1 MGVHFPLLTTS
12 ASLEQL
18 CTRLGR
24 ELLLTAAAD
33 RSGFL
38 TVTEI
43 RRTDIADL
51 IIVTLHPEIPTYPVH
66 PIQRDE
72 PIAFLIPDDPDMAP
86 EVYALREDFPGVPH
100 LIRPRVAFPGQLCLF
115 DRPYAEYRARL
126 SGQHLVERTLLWL
139 KLTALGTLHGED
151 QPLEALMHR
160 RAGFLVLPAAMRT
173 GAFQPLDLV
182 SRRDDPNSPFQVIV
196 PREGGTEVALLQ
208 VITKTMTHGVI
219 RREPRTLGDL
229 HTLLLTEVGT
239 DLLSVLGRQL
249 RDHYGDVSRYGQ
261 RLVILHLRLPK
272 SRTAGEPFSST
283 EDLAF
288 MMRDTTLSQLG
299 QVLDVWEPD
308 GAGGMGMLLGTVPY
322 PEKCSS
328 VALDTITVLF
338 DTSRQGRAAMSG
350 LPSDDRRF
358 VALGAGALGSQV
370 VTNLVRAG
378 QGTWV
383 VADDDVVLPHN
394 LVRHALFNDIAGWNK
409 AKVLSHDLNRT
420 FQDTQVVGL
429 SGDALKPR
437 PDLQAHLDAAD
448 VILDFTASSPVGRR
462 LALSPERGRRA
473 SAFLNPTG
481 QDLVLLVESSDRQVR
496 LDHLEHSYLQALV
509 DRDEHTSH
517 YGSVPAHLRYGGG
530 CRDISAQLPQDLL
543 ALHAATVSRALR
555 RALAQEAASAV
566 LWRTD
571 DDGAVTVH
579 PLPTGPYVQ
588 TQVSGWIVHV
598 DPQVIATAR
607 AHRDTALSQSL
618 PVETGGTLV
627 GSIDLDRQHLF
638 VTGLRPPP
646 TDSRHYPAAFE
657 RGVEALRSEIE
668 HIEAR
673 SAGALTYLGE
683 WHTHPRGFA
692 AQPSRDDQT
701 LLAWLHGIMAPSGFP
716 GVMLIIGEH
725 DERWLVQSPQTEVIH
740 GPE

>member
-1 MGVHFPLLTTS
+1 MGEHFPLPTTS
-12 ASLEQL
+12 ASPEQL
-18 CTRLGR
+18 RTRLGR

-33 RSGFL
+33 TSGFL

-43 RRTDIADL
+43 RRAAIADL
-51 IIVTLHPEIPTYPVH
+51 IIVTLHPEVPTYPVH
-66 PIQRDE
+66 PIQRAE
-72 PIAFLIPDDPDMAP
+72 PVAFLVADDPDLAP
-86 EVYALREDFPGVPH
+86 EVYALREDFPAVPH
-100 LIRPRVAFPGQLCLF
+100 LIRPRAAFPGQLCLF

-126 SGQHLVERTLLWL
+126 SGQRLVERTLLWL

-160 RAGFLVLPAAMRT
+160 RAGILVLPAAMRT
-173 GAFQPLDLV
+173 GEFQPLGLV
-182 SRRDDPNSPFQVIV
+182 SRRDDPSSPFQVIV
-196 PREGGTEVALLQ
+196 PKEGGTEVALLQ
-208 VITKTMTHGVI
+208 ITTRTMTHGVI

-229 HTLLLTEVGT
+229 HTLLRTEAGT
-239 DLLSVLGRQL
+239 DLVSVLGRQL
-249 RDHYGDVSRYGQ
+249 RDHYRDVTQHGQ

-272 SRTAGEPFSST
+272 SRTEGESASNI

-288 MMRDTTLSQLG
+288 MLRDTTLSQLG
-299 QVLDVWEPD
+299 QALDIWGSD
-308 GAGGMGMLLGTVPY
+308 GAGGLGMLLGTVPN
-322 PEKCSS
+322 PERCSS
-328 VALDTITVLF
+328 VALDAITVLF
-338 DTSRQGRAAMSG
+338 DTTRQGRAAMSG

-370 VTNLVRAG
+370 ITNLVRAG
-378 QGTWV
+378 QGTWII
-383 VADDDVVLPHN
+383 ADDDVVLPHN
-394 LVRHALFNDIAGWNK
+394 LVRHALFGDIAGWNK
-409 AKVLSHDLNRT
+409 AKIFSHDLNRT
-420 FQDTQVVGL
+420 FHDAQTVGL
-429 SGDALKPR
+429 SGDALKPG

-448 VILDFTASSPVGRR
+448 VILDLTASSPVTRR

-481 QDLVLLVESSDRQVR
+481 QDLVLLVESSDRHVR

-509 DRDEHTSH
+509 DHDEHASH
-517 YGSVPAHLRYGGG
+517 YRSVPAHLRYGGG
-530 CRDISAQLPQDLL
+530 CRDISARLPQDLL
-543 ALHAATVSRALR
+543 ALHAATASRAIR

-566 LWRTD
+566 LWRTG
-571 DDGAVTVH
+571 DDGVVTVYS
-579 PLPTGPYVQ
+579 LPTRPYVQ
-588 TQVSGWIVHV
+588 TEVSGWIIHV

-607 AHRDTALSQSL
+607 AHRETALTQSL
-618 PVETGGTLV
+618 PVETGGTLI

-646 TDSRHYPAAFE
+646 IDSRHYPAAFE
-657 RGVEALRSEIE
+657 RGVEALRGEVE

-683 WHTHPRGFA
+683 WHTHPRGIA

-701 LLAWLHGIMAPSGFP
+701 LLAWLHGVMAPSGFP

-725 DERWLVQSPQTEVIH
+725 DEGWLVQPPQTEVIH